1 MNDQSESGWIAQV
14 RGQLD
19 LDARDLDAATASR
32 LNRARQQALDVGLR
46 QRQGRA
52 WWLPFALA
60 TATAV
65 LLALTVTL
73 RSPDSALQAP
83 TLAAP
88 AVADDFELLAGG
100 EDLEMIEDLEFYAWL
115 DQVEGRDG

>member
-1 MNDQSESGWIAQV
+1 MNNQGESGWIAQV
-14 RGQLD
+14 REHLD
-19 LDARDLDAATASR
+19 QNVRDLDAATASR
-32 LNRARQQALDVGLR
+32 LNRARQTALDAGLR
-46 QRQGRA
+46 RNRA

-60 TATAV
+60 TATAM
-65 LLALTVTL
+65 LLAVTVTL
-73 RSPDSALQAP
+73 RSPDSTVQAP

-115 DQVEGRDG
+115 EQQSLDG

>member
-1 MNDQSESGWIAQV
+1 MNDQGEPDLCAKV
-14 RGQLD
+14 REQLD
-19 LDARDLDAATASR
+19 LDVRDLDAATASR

-46 QRQGRA
+46 QRRTRG

-73 RSPDSALQAP
+73 RSSDSALQAP

-88 AVADDFELLAGG
+88 ALADDFELLAGS
-100 EDLEMIEDLEFYAWL
+100 EDLELIEDLEFYAWL
-115 DQVEGRDG
+115 EQQSLDG

>member
-1 MNDQSESGWIAQV
+1 MNEQSDSGWITQV

-19 LDARDLDAATASR
+19 LDVRDLDAATASR
-32 LNRARQQALDVGLR
+32 LNRARQTALDAGLR
-46 QRQGRA
+46 RRRA

-65 LLALTVTL
+65 LLALAVTL
-73 RSPDSALQAP
+73 RSPDATLQAP

-88 AVADDFELLAGG
+88 AAADDFELLAGG
-100 EDLEMIEDLEFYAWL
+100 EDLEMIENLEFYAWL
-115 DQVEGRDG
+115 EQQSLDG

>member
-1 MNDQSESGWIAQV
+1 MNEQSDSGWITQV

-19 LDARDLDAATASR
+19 LDVRDLDAATASR

-46 QRQGRA
+46 QRPGRA

-65 LLALTVTL
+65 LLALAVTL
-73 RSPDSALQAP
+73 RSPDATLQAP

-88 AVADDFELLAGG
+88 AAADDFELLAGG
-100 EDLEMIEDLEFYAWL
+100 EDLEMIENLEFYAWL
-115 DQVEGRDG
+115 EQQSLDG